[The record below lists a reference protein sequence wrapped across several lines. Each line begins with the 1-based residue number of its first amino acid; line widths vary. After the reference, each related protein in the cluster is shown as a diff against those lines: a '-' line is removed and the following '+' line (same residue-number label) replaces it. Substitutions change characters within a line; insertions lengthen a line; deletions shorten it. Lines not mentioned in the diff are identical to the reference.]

1 MEDIKEKTADEKI
14 KEVKI
19 IFGKK
24 LQILMIRK
32 GKRKSDLSKET
43 NIPYTNISDW
53 CSGKVYP
60 KLQNIVLL
68 AEYFNVK
75 YDDLVKTSEW
85 EKF

>member
-32 GKRKSDLSKET
+32 GLKKSDLSRET

-53 CSGKVYP
+53 CLGKVYP
-60 KLQNIVLL
+60 KLQSIVLL

-75 YDDLVKTSEW
+75 YDDLVKISEW